1 MHPVV
6 RLRDNFMVTSLWP
19 HVALTLRWTLRDR
32 ILHGVLG
39 LSLLLLLLVPAFS
52 LFSMRQVQ
60 EMALALTLS
69 ANSFILMIL
78 AIFLGSSAV
87 WRDVERR
94 YTSSVLT
101 LPVSRVVYLMGRYAG
116 IALFLAFTGILLAA
130 FSVVIVLFSAS
141 RYPSDVAINWL
152 NFAVS
157 VGSDIL
163 KYMLL
168 AAIAM
173 LFSCVSTSLFFP
185 MAISLAV
192 YLSGSASQEV
202 FEFVSGR
209 FGEGLTETSLM
220 AIKAV
225 YYLLPNFSSFDYKV
239 HAIYALKLDLNG
251 LMLTLLYFLLY
262 LSLVLTISAVIF
274 KRKELP

>member
-1 MHPVV
+1 M
-6 RLRDNFMVTSLWP
+6 LTSLWP
-19 HVALTLRWTLRDR
+19 HITLTLRWTLRDR
-32 ILHGVLG
+32 ILHGVLV

-94 YTSSVLT
+94 YTTSVLT
-101 LPVSRVVYLMGRYAG
+101 LPVSRGAYLLGRYAG
-116 IALFLAFTGILLAA
+116 IALFLILTGVLLAA

-141 RYPSDVAINWL
+141 RYPSDIPVNWL

-163 KYMLL
+163 KYLLL
-168 AAIAM
+168 AAVAM
-173 LFSCVSTSLFFP
+173 LFSCISTSLFFP
-185 MAISLAV
+185 MIISLAV
-192 YLSGSASQEV
+192 FMSGSASQDV

-209 FGEGLTETSLM
+209 FGEGLTSASLV

-225 YYLLPNFSSFDYKV
+225 YYLIPNFSSFDYKV
-239 HAIYALKLDLNG
+239 HAIYALELDMAG
-251 LMLTLLYFLLY
+251 LLLTLLYFLVY
-262 LSLVLTISAVIF
+262 TSLVLAISAAIF
-274 KRKELP
+274 NRKELP